1 VGERNLDTN
10 FRVEL
15 KRIYLEES
23 DGKVRALKGVMK
35 NYLREP
41 GIPSNLADFIEVA
54 HKLAGA
60 GATYG
65 FPVISEI
72 GGSME
77 SLRRALRGGDVELI
91 DDVRNALARAVKS
104 TEDVFAK
111 AKEGREAVT
120 DDYPVI
126 REMRTLAKQ
135 PEERA
140 TEPQNDKKTILVV
153 DDDADSLRI
162 TNLTLTKAGYKV
174 LSYVTGED
182 VRVALKTER
191 PDLLILDVMLPGMS
205 GYDLCREIRKDKAFT
220 FTPVVYVTTKG
231 QIDDKVFGL
240 KTGADDYLTKP
251 YEPEELVA
259 RVGAHIGRIELMKE
273 LSIKDGLT
281 RAFNH
286 RYFQE
291 RLATELGRARRYG
304 RALSL
309 ALVDIDH
316 FKRFNDQWG
325 HQVGDV
331 VLRRL
336 VDTLHQPPAGPQRRR
351 GLPLRRRRVRRD
363 HAGDA
368 LGQGAGSDEQ
378 DSRAPRADRVQD
390 RRTRRRLPHHLL
402 RGHLQLP
409 RRRREQG
416 RAHREGGQ
424 GALHGQEEGP
434 QPRLHRARRGFHRQ
448 RAALSTRWIRRKS
461 A

>member
-77 SLRRALRGGDVELI
+77 SLLRAIRGGDVELI

-162 TNLTLTKAGYKV
+162 TNLTLTKAG
-174 LSYVTGED
+174 
-182 VRVALKTER
+182 RRA
-191 PDLLILDVMLPGMS
+191 
-205 GYDLCREIRKDKAFT
+205 
-220 FTPVVYVTTKG
+220 
-231 QIDDKVFGL
+231 
-240 KTGADDYLTKP
+240 
-251 YEPEELVA
+251 
-259 RVGAHIGRIELMKE
+259 
-273 LSIKDGLT
+273 T
-281 RAFNH
+281 RSSP
-286 RYFQE
+286 
-291 RLATELGRARRYG
+291 T
-304 RALSL
+304 
-309 ALVDIDH
+309 
-316 FKRFNDQWG
+316 
-325 HQVGDV
+325 
-331 VLRRL
+331 
-336 VDTLHQPPAGPQRRR
+336 
-351 GLPLRRRRVRRD
+351 
-363 HAGDA
+363 
-368 LGQGAGSDEQ
+368 
-378 DSRAPRADRVQD
+378 
-390 RRTRRRLPHHLL
+390 
-402 RGHLQLP
+402 
-409 RRRREQG
+409 
-416 RAHREGGQ
+416 
-424 GALHGQEEGP
+424 
-434 QPRLHRARRGFHRQ
+434 
-448 RAALSTRWIRRKS
+448 
-461 A
+461 

>member
-1 VGERNLDTN
+1 MAERNLDTN

-72 GGSME
+72 GGSLE
-77 SLRRALRGGDVELI
+77 GLLRAIRGGDVELT
-91 DDVRNALARAVKS
+91 DEVRTALAKAVKA

-111 AKEGREAVT
+111 AKAGRESTT

-126 REMRTLAKQ
+126 RELRVAAKQ

-140 TEPQNDKKTILVV
+140 TEPQSDKKIILIV

-174 LSYVTGED
+174 LSYVTGEE

-220 FTPVVYVTTKG
+220 VTPVVYVTTKG
-231 QIDDKVFGL
+231 QIDDKVAGL

-281 RAFNH
+281 RAYNH

-309 ALVDIDH
+309 SLVDIDH

-336 VDTLHQPPAGPQRRR
+336 VDVLQQQVRNVDVVCRYGGEEFVVIMPETPSGKALEVMNRIREHLARTTFKIDGHEEDFRVTISAGISSFP
-351 GLPLRRRRVRRD
+351 
-363 HAGDA
+363 GDA
-368 LGQGAGSDEQ
+368 QSKDELI
-378 DSRAPRADRVQD
+378 AKADKALY
-390 RRTRRRLPHHLL
+390 TAKKK
-402 RGHLQLP
+402 
-409 RRRREQG
+409 G
-416 RAHREGGQ
+416 RNLVCI
-424 GALHGQEEGP
+424 ALDVDFTGTGNP
-434 QPRLHRARRGFHRQ
+434 
-448 RAALSTRWIRRKS
+448 
-461 A
+461 

>member
-1 VGERNLDTN
+1 MGDRNLDTN

-72 GGSME
+72 GGAME
-77 SLRRALRGGDVELI
+77 GLLRAIRGGDVELT
-91 DDVRNALARAVKS
+91 DDVRNALARAVKAA
-104 TEDVFAK
+104 EEVFAK
-111 AKEGREAVT
+111 AKEGRESAS

-126 REMRTLAKQ
+126 REMRSLAKQ
-135 PEERA
+135 PEERSQQS
-140 TEPQNDKKTILVV
+140 EVQPERKTILVV

-174 LSYVTGED
+174 LSYMSGEEALA
-182 VRVALKTER
+182 ALKTER
-191 PDLLILDVMLPGMS
+191 PDLLIFDVMLPGMS
-205 GYDLCREIRKDKAFT
+205 GYDLCREVRKDKAFT
-220 FTPVVYVTTKG
+220 FTPVIYVTTKG
-231 QIDDKVFGL
+231 QIDDKVYGL

-281 RAFNH
+281 RAYNH

-291 RLATELGRARRYG
+291 RLTTELGRAKRYG
-304 RALSL
+304 RALSV
-309 ALVDIDH
+309 ALTDIDH

-325 HQVGDV
+325 HQVGDI

-336 VDTLHQPPAGPQRRR
+336 VDTLQQQ
-351 GLPLRRRRVRRD
+351 VRNVDVVCRYGGEEFVVIMPETPSGKALEVMNRIREHLARTAFKIEGHEED
-363 HAGDA
+363 FRITISVGIASFPGDSQVKDELISKADKA
-368 LGQGAGSDEQ
+368 LYTAKKK
-378 DSRAPRADRVQD
+378 
-390 RRTRRRLPHHLL
+390 
-402 RGHLQLP
+402 
-409 RRRREQG
+409 G
-416 RAHREGGQ
+416 RNLVCI
-424 GALHGQEEGP
+424 ALDVDFTATGTP
-434 QPRLHRARRGFHRQ
+434 
-448 RAALSTRWIRRKS
+448 
-461 A
+461 